1 MAEFAWSA
9 MEMHQD
15 HFTVEFFVDA
25 IEKLNRN
32 DIQTILCTPTAT
44 PPIWISHNHAERMFV
59 DHNGV
64 AMVHGGRQHV
74 CTNHAYVRERAR
86 LIISKMAKT
95 YGRMP
100 GVIAWQ
106 LDNELKGNVSECFCD
121 TCRSLWH
128 TWLLS
133 EYQHIDM
140 LNERWGTHIWSQ
152 HYHCF
157 EQVPQPLK
165 TPMGQNPSLVT
176 AYGRFSRE
184 MAAVFLK
191 EQAEV
196 IRNDS
201 DLPITHNTSLNHD
214 IDNEKAFDALDFA
227 SFDHYST
234 SSDYGKMLSWM
245 DTFKT
250 LKGNTPFWVME
261 TAPTFSGSIYGYQ
274 TIHQNGYIQAEA
286 SAAYA
291 LGAEGFCYWL
301 WRQHRTGVEQPHGH
315 IVSCWGEPGIGF
327 EQVAEA
333 GKFKKELERVFSCT
347 TPATAEIAVTYSDEA
362 RLYFLTEPLEVS
374 GFDYIEEMTKW
385 HERFV
390 RCGMHRD
397 LLFENREL
405 SGYKIILT
413 PFLPYLSASFLKKAK
428 EFVAEGGIWIVG
440 PLTGMRTKDQTVH
453 TDAALGELES
463 YAGVKTVFHFP
474 VTGSGVTGTAFGCET
489 PLSLWSAA
497 FHCMDAIEMG
507 KMTGGSASGLS
518 FVTECNR
525 GKGKI
530 VMLGSM
536 PAGENGNTMLE
547 HIIRH
552 YAHVAGVKT
561 YGASVGTIVIPRT
574 GQDLDQWV
582 LINLDGKGG
591 TVEVPIQHVNAFSL
605 ELCPSGETRL
615 KPYECK
621 VIQFEPQHIPFVSQP
636 GHLADVHTTGHK

>member
-1 MAEFAWSA
+1 
-9 MEMHQD
+9 
-15 HFTVEFFVDA
+15 
-25 IEKLNRN
+25 
-32 DIQTILCTPTAT
+32 
-44 PPIWISHNHAERMFV
+44 
-59 DHNGV
+59 
-64 AMVHGGRQHV
+64 
-74 CTNHAYVRERAR
+74 
-86 LIISKMAKT
+86 
-95 YGRMP
+95 MP

-128 TWLLS
+128 KWLLS

-157 EQVPQPLK
+157 EQVPLPLK

-196 IRNDS
+196 IRKDS

-245 DTFKT
+245 DTIKT
-250 LKGNTPFWVME
+250 LKRHTPFWIME

-301 WRQHRTGVEQPHGH
+301 WRQHRTGVEQPHGR
-315 IVSCWGEPGIGF
+315 I
-327 EQVAEA
+327 
-333 GKFKKELERVFSCT
+333 
-347 TPATAEIAVTYSDEA
+347 
-362 RLYFLTEPLEVS
+362 
-374 GFDYIEEMTKW
+374 
-385 HERFV
+385 V

-397 LLFENREL
+397 MLFENSEF

-428 EFVAEGGIWIVG
+428 AFVAEGGIWIVG

-463 YAGVKTVFHFP
+463 DAGVKTVFHFP
-474 VTGSGVTGTAFGCET
+474 VTGSGVTGSAFGCEA
-489 PLSLWSAA
+489 PLSMWSTA
-497 FHCMDAIEMG
+497 FHCIDAKEMG
-507 KMTGGSASGLS
+507 
-518 FVTECNR
+518 F
-525 GKGKI
+525 
-530 VMLGSM
+530 
-536 PAGENGNTMLE
+536 
-547 HIIRH
+547 
-552 YAHVAGVKT
+552 
-561 YGASVGTIVIPRT
+561 
-574 GQDLDQWV
+574 
-582 LINLDGKGG
+582 
-591 TVEVPIQHVNAFSL
+591 
-605 ELCPSGETRL
+605 EL
-615 KPYECK
+615 
-621 VIQFEPQHIPFVSQP
+621 F
-636 GHLADVHTTGHK
+636 A